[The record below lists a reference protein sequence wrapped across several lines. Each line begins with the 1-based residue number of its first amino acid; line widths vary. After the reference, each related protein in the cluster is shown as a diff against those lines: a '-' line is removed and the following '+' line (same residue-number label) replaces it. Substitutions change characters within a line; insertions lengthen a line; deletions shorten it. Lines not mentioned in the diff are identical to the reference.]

1 MRIIG
6 GTHKGRVIKTP
17 RDLPVRPTTDFAKE
31 ALFNILQNRF
41 DLSSCAVLDLFS
53 GTGHISFEFASRG
66 VQSAV
71 CVDKSS
77 KCLTFIRA
85 TSETFG
91 FQLSVVRDDVFD
103 FLKQNTGVY
112 DIIFA
117 DPPYDLKNIDEIHQL
132 VKAQQL
138 LKPGGWLIIEHG
150 EKTSLKHLAHF
161 MEQRRYGGVNF
172 SIFRAASAD
181 SD

>member
-41 DLSSCAVLDLFS
+41 DLPDCSVLDLFS

-66 VQSAV
+66 GQRIV
-71 CVDKSS
+71 CVDKSN
-77 KCLTFIRA
+77 KCLAFIRA
-85 TSETFG
+85 TSESFG

-103 FLKQNTGVY
+103 FLKHDTNAY

-117 DPPYDLKNIDEIHQL
+117 DPPYDLKNIDEIHRL
-132 VKAQQL
+132 VFAQNL
-138 LKPGGWLIIEHG
+138 LKAGAWLIIEHG
-150 EKTSLKHLAHF
+150 ERTTLKHLDHF
-161 MEQRRYGGVNF
+161 IEQRRYGGVNF
-172 SIFRAASAD
+172 SIFAAGLSPAE
-181 SD
+181 